1 MTGGKL
7 KNTEGIAVDPL
18 EGNRESQKRQKQNF
32 HQILKSDKD
41 IFVAVMKKNSVLENA
56 IACFQNLTLD
66 YRRTMI
72 LCNLIYI
79 SLFEKIAARRILQ
92 ILIPVAFNFTH
103 SRLFYNSHEI

>member
-1 MTGGKL
+1 
-7 KNTEGIAVDPL
+7 
-18 EGNRESQKRQKQNF
+18 
-32 HQILKSDKD
+32 
-41 IFVAVMKKNSVLENA
+41 MKKNSVLENA

-92 ILIPVAFNFTH
+92 ILIPAAFNFTH
-103 SRLFYNSHEI
+103 SRLFYNSDEI